1 MTLRRLSVCT
11 GPRQIDAAI
20 CAVLLLLT
28 GSSPA
33 QIATNAPR
41 IRQLSPG
48 VFEIGQV
55 RLDKTSRA
63 VTFPAVVNMT
73 NAIVE
78 YLVVTAQG
86 KVHES
91 LLRTYA
97 VPKDIHVAM
106 LLLDAKG
113 SGANVVPPDP
123 LKEIPGD
130 PVNIEVT
137 WNEKGK
143 TKRVLAEKLIF
154 NTDTKTNLSPGPWIY
169 NGSFIENGMFM
180 ADPEGSIISL
190 ITDPFALVNNP
201 RPGRDN
207 DDLCE
212 VDSKSV
218 PPLDTPVQVRITLQ
232 RK

>member
-11 GPRQIDAAI
+11 GQRQIDGAI
-20 CAVLLLLT
+20 CAVLLLFT

-41 IRQLSPG
+41 IRQISPG
-48 VFEIGQV
+48 VFEIGKV
-55 RLDKTSRA
+55 RLDKTARS
-63 VTFPAVVNMT
+63 VTFPALVNMT

-78 YLVVTAQG
+78 YVVVTTQG

-91 LLRTYA
+91 LLRTDA

-106 LLLDAKG
+106 LLLDARG
-113 SGANVVPPDP
+113 SGTNMVPPDP
-123 LKEIPGD
+123 LKPIPGD
-130 PVNIEVT
+130 PVNIEVS
-137 WNEKGK
+137 WNEKRK
-143 TKRVLAEKLIF
+143 TKRVPAEKLIF
-154 NTDTKTNLSPGPWIY
+154 NTETKTNLSPGPWIY
-169 NGSFIENGMFM
+169 NGSLVENGMFM
-180 ADPEGSIISL
+180 ADPEGSVVSL

-201 RPGRDN
+201 RLGRDN

-232 RK
+232 KK